1 MSDTTTTL
9 DITRERVASRTA
21 TARRMLMQQSGGHPQ
36 TPEMT
41 AEQIELHGPH
51 LLMLARVVVDTW
63 ATCDGPCPQ
72 PLSFAVL
79 DLKKAMQA
87 ATASQEVADA

>member
-9 DITRERVASRTA
+9 DITRERVARRTA

-36 TPEMT
+36 TPDMT
-41 AEQIELHGPH
+41 ADQIDLHGPH

-63 ATCDGPCPQ
+63 VTCGGAVPQ
-72 PLSFAVL
+72 QLSDSII
-79 DLKKAMQA
+79 DLKKAIQS